1 LIDTDYWIFIPDV
14 QLPPALQHYR
24 YRYLWFGLLIS
35 IAGSQM
41 QSAAIHWH
49 IRDLTG
55 EPDPLAL
62 GGIGLAR
69 ILPVIIFSIIGG
81 AVAGN
86 FNRRNILFITQS
98 ILALQALV
106 LAHLTFSGLITIQYI
121 YILTA
126 VQASAMAFDL
136 PARQSLVPNLVPR
149 DVLPSAFSLNTIAF
163 NVGAIGGPLLLGLV
177 PEGALGYAYV
187 INSVSFL
194 AVLLALFFM
203 GDVPQ
208 NLNKAGGIN
217 LPAMLDG
224 ARFIFKRPLISST
237 MLMDFIAT
245 FFASANTM
253 LPIVA
258 RDILNVGKTGFVWL
272 TSAQAIGSVG
282 AGLVVSQLPK
292 LRRQGMLFF
301 GSIFVFGFA
310 TILFGFSTTFAVAM
324 TALFLIGAADALS
337 TVIRNTIRQMQTP
350 DHIRGRMTSVNQI
363 FFMGGPQLGEF
374 EAVLVAVAFGV
385 PFAIISGGVGC
396 ILGLG
401 FVAWKWPQLAAY
413 NGDEPT
419 LAVAPAD

>member
-1 LIDTDYWIFIPDV
+1 
-14 QLPPALQHYR
+14 
-24 YRYLWFGLLIS
+24 LLVS

-49 IRDLTG
+49 IRELTG
-55 EPDPLAL
+55 VPDPMAL

-81 AVAGN
+81 TVADN
-86 FNRRNILFITQS
+86 FNRRNILFITQTV
-98 ILALQALV
+98 LAVQALV
-106 LAHLTFSGLITIQYI
+106 LAYLTFSGQITIQSI

-126 VQASAMAFDL
+126 LQASAMAFDL

-149 DVLPSAFSLNTIAF
+149 DALPSAFGMNTIAF
-163 NVGAIGGPLLLGLV
+163 NIGAISGPLLLGLV
-177 PEGALGYAYV
+177 PEGALGYAYL

-194 AVLLALFFM
+194 AVILALFVM

-208 NLNKAGGIN
+208 NVNQAGGIN
-217 LPAMLDG
+217 ISAMWDG
-224 ARFIFKRPLISST
+224 VRFIFKRPLITST

-258 RDILNVGKTGFVWL
+258 RDILDVGKAGFVWL

-282 AGLVVSQLPK
+282 AGLVVSQFPK
-292 LRRQGMLFF
+292 IRKQGKLFF
-301 GSIFVFGFA
+301 GSVFIFGLA
-310 TILFGFSTTFAVAM
+310 TILFGFSTTFALAM
-324 TALFLIGAADALS
+324 LALFLIGAADAVS

-363 FFMGGPQLGEF
+363 FFMGGPQLGEV
-374 EAVLVAVAFGV
+374 EAGLVATALGV

-401 FVAWKWPQLAAY
+401 FVAWKWPQLMAY

-419 LAVAPAD
+419 LAGSSD

>member
-1 LIDTDYWIFIPDV
+1 MKIKI
-14 QLPPALQHYR
+14 PPALKHYR

-49 IRDLTG
+49 IRDLSG
-55 EPDPLAL
+55 VPDPMAL

-81 AVAGN
+81 AVADN
-86 FNRRNILFITQS
+86 YNRRNILFVTQS

-106 LAHLTFSGLITIQYI
+106 LAYLTFSGSITIQYI

-126 VQASAMAFDL
+126 IQASAMAFDL

-149 DVLPSAFSLNTIAF
+149 DILPSAFSMNTIAF
-163 NVGAIGGPLLLGLV
+163 NVGAIGGPLLFGFV
-177 PEGALGYAYV
+177 PEGALGYAYI
-187 INSVSFL
+187 INSISFV
-194 AVLLALFFM
+194 AVLIALFLM

-208 NLNKAGGIN
+208 NVNQAGGIN
-217 LPAMLDG
+217 FSAMWDG
-224 ARFIFKRPLISST
+224 VRFILKRPLISST

-282 AGLVVSQLPK
+282 AGLVVSQFPK
-292 LRRQGMLFF
+292 IRKQGQLFF
-301 GSIFVFGFA
+301 GSILIFGLA
-310 TILFGFSTTFAVAM
+310 TILFGFSTTFTLAM
-324 TALFLIGAADALS
+324 IALFLIGAADAVS

-350 DHIRGRMTSVNQI
+350 DHIRGRMTSVSQI
-363 FFMGGPQLGEF
+363 FFMGGPQLGEV
-374 EAVLVAVAFGV
+374 EAGLVAVAFGV

-401 FVAWKWPQLAAY
+401 FVAWKWPQLSKY

-419 LAVAPAD
+419 PAD

>member
-1 LIDTDYWIFIPDV
+1 MKIQI
-14 QLPPALQHYR
+14 PPALQHYR
-24 YRYLWFGLLIS
+24 YRYLWIGLLVS

-49 IRDLTG
+49 IRELTG
-55 EPDPLAL
+55 VPDPMAL

-81 AVAGN
+81 TVADN
-86 FNRRNILFITQS
+86 FNRRNILFITQTV
-98 ILALQALV
+98 LALQALV
-106 LAHLTFSGLITIQYI
+106 LAYLTFSGQITIQSI

-126 VQASAMAFDL
+126 LQASAMAFDL

-149 DVLPSAFSLNTIAF
+149 DVLPSAFSMNTIAF
-163 NVGAIGGPLLLGLV
+163 NVGAIGGPLLLGFV

-208 NLNKAGGIN
+208 NVNKAGGIN
-217 LPAMLDG
+217 LYAMWDG
-224 ARFIFKRPLISST
+224 VRFIFKRPLISST

-258 RDILNVGKTGFVWL
+258 RDILDVGKTGFVWL

-282 AGLVVSQLPK
+282 AGLVVSQFPK
-292 LRRQGMLFF
+292 IRKQGVLFF
-301 GSIFVFGFA
+301 GSVLIFGLA
-310 TILFGFSTTFAVAM
+310 TILFGFSTTFALAM
-324 TALFLIGAADALS
+324 IALFLIGAADAVS

-363 FFMGGPQLGEF
+363 FFMGGPQLGEV
-374 EAVLVAVAFGV
+374 EAGLVATAFGV
-385 PFAIISGGVGC
+385 PFAIISGGIGC

-401 FVAWKWPQLAAY
+401 FVAWKWPQLMAY

-419 LAVAPAD
+419 LAGAPAD

>member
-1 LIDTDYWIFIPDV
+1 MKIKI
-14 QLPPALQHYR
+14 PPALKHYR

-49 IRDLTG
+49 IRDLSG
-55 EPDPLAL
+55 VPDPMAL

-81 AVAGN
+81 AVADN
-86 FNRRNILFITQS
+86 YNRRNILFVTQS

-106 LAHLTFSGLITIQYI
+106 LAYLTFSGSITIQYI

-126 VQASAMAFDL
+126 IQASAMAFDL

-149 DVLPSAFSLNTIAF
+149 DILPSAFSMNTIAF
-163 NVGAIGGPLLLGLV
+163 NVGAIGGPLLFGFV
-177 PEGALGYAYV
+177 PEGALGYAYI
-187 INSVSFL
+187 INSISFV
-194 AVLLALFFM
+194 AVLIALFLM

-208 NLNKAGGIN
+208 NVNQAGGIN
-217 LPAMLDG
+217 ISAMWDG
-224 ARFIFKRPLISST
+224 VRFIFKRPLISST

-282 AGLVVSQLPK
+282 AGLVVSQFPK
-292 LRRQGMLFF
+292 IRKQGQLFF
-301 GSIFVFGFA
+301 GSILIFGLA
-310 TILFGFSTTFAVAM
+310 TILFGFSTTFTLAM
-324 TALFLIGAADALS
+324 IALFLIGAADAVS

-350 DHIRGRMTSVNQI
+350 DHIRGRMTSVSQI
-363 FFMGGPQLGEF
+363 FFMGGPQLGEV
-374 EAVLVAVAFGV
+374 EAGLVAVAFGV

-401 FVAWKWPQLAAY
+401 FVAWKWPQLSKY

-419 LAVAPAD
+419 PAD

>member
-1 LIDTDYWIFIPDV
+1 MWL
-14 QLPPALQHYR
+14 
-24 YRYLWFGLLIS
+24 GLLIS
-35 IAGSQM
+35 IAGSQL
-41 QSAAIHWH
+41 QFAAIHWH

-55 EPDPLAL
+55 VPDPLAL

-69 ILPVIIFSIIGG
+69 ILPVIVFSIIGG
-81 AVAGN
+81 TVADN
-86 FNRRNILFITQS
+86 FNRRNILFITQTA
-98 ILALQALV
+98 LALQALV
-106 LAHLTFSGLITIQYI
+106 LAYLTFSGLITIQYI

-149 DVLPSAFSLNTIAF
+149 DILPSAFSLNTIAF
-163 NVGAIGGPLLLGLV
+163 NAGAIGGPLLLGLV
-177 PEGALGYAYV
+177 PEGALGYAYL
-187 INSVSFL
+187 INAVSFL
-194 AVLLALFFM
+194 AVLLALFLM

-208 NLNKAGGIN
+208 DLNKSGGIN
-217 LPAMLDG
+217 FSAMWDG
-224 ARFIFKRPLISST
+224 VRFIFKRPLISST

-282 AGLVVSQLPK
+282 AGLVVSQFPK
-292 LRRQGMLFF
+292 IRKQGKLFF
-301 GSIFVFGFA
+301 GSVFVFGLA
-310 TILFGFSTTFAVAM
+310 TILFGFSASFGLAM
-324 TALFLIGAADALS
+324 FALFLIGVGDAVS
-337 TVIRNTIRQMQTP
+337 TVIRNTIRQLQTP

-374 EAVLVAVAFGV
+374 EAGLVATAFGV

-419 LAVAPAD
+419 YAGATPD

>member
-1 LIDTDYWIFIPDV
+1 MKIHI
-14 QLPPALQHYR
+14 PPALHYYR

-35 IAGSQM
+35 IAGSQL
-41 QSAAIHWH
+41 QFAAIHWH

-55 EPDPLAL
+55 EPNPLAL

-69 ILPVIIFSIIGG
+69 ILPVIVFSIIGG
-81 AVAGN
+81 TVADN
-86 FNRRNILFITQS
+86 FNRRNILFITQTV
-98 ILALQALV
+98 LALQALF
-106 LAHLTFSGLITIQYI
+106 LAYLTFSGKITVQYI

-126 VQASAMAFDL
+126 LQASMMAFDL

-149 DVLPSAFSLNTIAF
+149 DALPSAFSMNSIAF
-163 NVGAIGGPLLLGLV
+163 NVGAICGPLLLGFV

-187 INSVSFL
+187 INSISFL

-208 NLNKAGGIN
+208 NVNKAGGVN
-217 LPAMLDG
+217 LYAMWDG
-224 ARFIFKRPLISST
+224 VRFIFKRPLISST

-282 AGLVVSQLPK
+282 AGLVISQFPK
-292 LRRQGMLFF
+292 IRKQGMLFL
-301 GSIFVFGFA
+301 GSVFVFGLA
-310 TILFGFSTTFAVAM
+310 TVLFGLSTTFGLAM
-324 TALFLIGAADALS
+324 IALFLIGAADAVS
-337 TVIRNTIRQMQTP
+337 TVIRNTIRQLQTP
-350 DHIRGRMTSVNQI
+350 DHIRGRITSVNQI
-363 FFMGGPQLGEF
+363 FFMGGPQLGEV
-374 EAVLVAVAFGV
+374 EAGLVAAAFGV
-385 PFAIISGGVGC
+385 PFAIISGGIGC

-401 FVAWKWPQLAAY
+401 FVVWKWPQLKNY
-413 NGDEPT
+413 NGDEPM
-419 LAVAPAD
+419 LAGSPAD

>member
-1 LIDTDYWIFIPDV
+1 
-14 QLPPALQHYR
+14 
-24 YRYLWFGLLIS
+24 
-35 IAGSQM
+35 M

-55 EPDPLAL
+55 VPDPMAL

-69 ILPVIIFSIIGG
+69 ILPVVVFSIIGG
-81 AVAGN
+81 TVADN

-98 ILALQALV
+98 VLALQALV
-106 LAHLTFSGLITIQYI
+106 LAYLTFSGSITIQHI

-126 VQASAMAFDL
+126 LQASAMAFDL

-149 DVLPSAFSLNTIAF
+149 DILPSAFSLNTIAF
-163 NVGAIGGPLLLGLV
+163 NTGAIGGPLLLGLV
-177 PEGALGYAYV
+177 PEGRLEYAYV
-187 INSVSFL
+187 INSISFL
-194 AVLLALFFM
+194 AVIAALFMM
-203 GDVPQ
+203 GNVQQ
-208 NLNKAGGIN
+208 NVNKAGGVN
-217 LPAMLDG
+217 LSAMWDG
-224 ARFIFKRPLISST
+224 VRFIFKRPLISST

-258 RDILNVGKTGFVWL
+258 RDILNVGKSGFVWL

-292 LRRQGMLFF
+292 LRKQGMLFF
-301 GSIFVFGFA
+301 WSVFVFGLA
-310 TILFGFSTTFAVAM
+310 TIFFGFSTIFALAM
-324 TALFLIGAADALS
+324 IALFLMGAADAVS
-337 TVIRNTIRQMQTP
+337 TVIRNTIRQMETP
-350 DHIRGRMTSVNQI
+350 DYIRGRMTSVNQ
-363 FFMGGPQLGEF
+363 FFVMGGPQLGEV
-374 EAVLVAVAFGV
+374 EAGLVAAAFGV

-401 FVAWKWPQLAAY
+401 FIAWKWPELTTY

-419 LAVAPAD
+419 LAGAPAD